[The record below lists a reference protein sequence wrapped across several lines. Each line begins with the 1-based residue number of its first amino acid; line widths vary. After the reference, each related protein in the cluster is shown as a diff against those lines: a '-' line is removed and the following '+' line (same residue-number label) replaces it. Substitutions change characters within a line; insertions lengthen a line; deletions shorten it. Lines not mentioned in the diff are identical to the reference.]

1 MPLRSEFGL
10 QLPTL
15 KLAGER
21 ARGAA
26 HEAAEVELPLPPVAR
41 RGVVEAV
48 GADGI
53 AGSGVLVPLAHRQH
67 LERGR
72 GKNASINET

>member
-1 MPLRSEFGL
+1 MN
-10 QLPTL
+10 
-15 KLAGER
+15 LAGER
-21 ARGAA
+21 AGGAA
-26 HEAAEVELPLPPVAR
+26 QEAAEVELSLPPVAW

-48 GADGI
+48 GADGV

-72 GKNASINET
+72 GRTGA

>member
-1 MPLRSEFGL
+1 M

-15 KLAGER
+15 NLAGER

-26 HEAAEVELPLPPVAR
+26 HEAAEVELPLPPVVR

-48 GADGI
+48 GADGV
-53 AGSGVLVPLAHRQH
+53 AGPGVLVPLAHRQH
-67 LERGR
+67 LEG
-72 GKNASINET
+72 GKGGKTGA